1 MKSQENKYKKR
12 MWNEKWKI
20 IDLSGGFFLCKKKE
34 KERKF
39 SMFMSWSTRNMYM
52 L

>member
-20 IDLSGGFFLCKKKE
+20 IDLSGGFFCVKKYK
-34 KERKF
+34 RKKILYVYELEY
-39 SMFMSWSTRNMYM
+39 T
-52 L
+52 